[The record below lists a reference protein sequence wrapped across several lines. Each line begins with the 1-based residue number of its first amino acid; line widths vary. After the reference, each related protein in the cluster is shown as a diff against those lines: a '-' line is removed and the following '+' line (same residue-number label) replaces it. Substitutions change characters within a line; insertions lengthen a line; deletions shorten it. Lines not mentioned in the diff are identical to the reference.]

1 MQNKFEAP
9 ELTMIGK
16 AENVVMGSNFGG
28 DDVPQMLAPDFE
40 FEQDSL

>member
-9 ELTMIGK
+9 ELTVIGK
-16 AENVVMGSNFGG
+16 ADQVVMGAGVGG